1 MEVPPQNDL
10 IKRANIKTPVAVP
23 TKTTTKPIMVKVD
36 YPIPPINLIKPGLI
50 IEEPI
55 TKEKPY
61 KPTVIPVPVPII
73 SPTPVPMGKDIPS
86 QKE

>member
-1 MEVPPQNDL
+1 
-10 IKRANIKTPVAVP
+10 
-23 TKTTTKPIMVKVD
+23 MVKVD